1 MRLPAKE
8 QADQMVHDYRMILI
22 NEDTDYGN
30 EILCT
35 SIAIKCALKG
45 VDKILD
51 YIQESMQGWCDWD
64 EIKYW
69 EEVKQEIKN

>member
-8 QADQMVHDYRMILI
+8 QADQMVHDYCMILI
-22 NEDTDYGN
+22 NEDTDCGN
-30 EILCT
+30 EVLCT

-45 VDKILD
+45 VGKILD

-64 EIKYW
+64 EIKYR